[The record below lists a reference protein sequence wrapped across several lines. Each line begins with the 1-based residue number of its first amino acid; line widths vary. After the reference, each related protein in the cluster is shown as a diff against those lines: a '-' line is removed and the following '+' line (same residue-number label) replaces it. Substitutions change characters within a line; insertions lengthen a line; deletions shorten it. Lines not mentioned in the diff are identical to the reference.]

1 MKSRLTYKLL
11 LLVGFALIAT
21 SCEMIADYYSPPEP
35 PEPEKEV
42 HYMNVAT
49 YDDKTGSP
57 IVGIRVSA
65 LTRHTTLEYDFD
77 THTYYRV
84 LVIDTLAVMHT
95 DSTGKNALFTKIYP
109 MTRYDIVAEDVDGP
123 ENGEYNSKQTTLNLD
138 EEYHKVGYSEWDRIT
153 EDEIVP
159 LKLRKK

>member
-49 YDDKTGSP
+49 YDDKTGKP
-57 IVGIRVSA
+57 KFV
-65 LTRHTTLEYDFD
+65 YF
-77 THTYYRV
+77 
-84 LVIDTLAVMHT
+84 
-95 DSTGKNALFTKIYP
+95 K
-109 MTRYDIVAEDVDGP
+109 
-123 ENGEYNSKQTTLNLD
+123 
-138 EEYHKVGYSEWDRIT
+138 
-153 EDEIVP
+153 DEICGFAVH
-159 LKLRKK
+159 LVQK